1 MIFRVWVYRQR
12 HSPVQQLLLYL
23 SGLHI
28 IHPCSAQ
35 DAESQNAVWLN
46 YYQLSRFERVRPLC
60 RQFVHWAARR
70 VLCKT
75 MFEVSLSAGDE
86 KHSHHKTDLLSN
98 TMGSASMYF
107 FAVSFIWTLW
117 ILKKSNWIVLEFPW
131 GVASPFLG
139 LCKEILD
146 TLPRKKLDNL
156 AKKQQKKEENQP
168 LNSLTNETTNTVI
181 IGGRALGGVRSYIW
195 TITASFIWGAVHMN
209 RFHTLLCMFNDFM

>member
-1 MIFRVWVYRQR
+1 MSEENIQKNKRHLRRISRHSRMIFRVWVYRQR
-12 HSPVQQLLLYL
+12 HSPVQQQLPYL

-117 ILKKSNWIVLEFPW
+117 ILKKSN
-131 GVASPFLG
+131 
-139 LCKEILD
+139 
-146 TLPRKKLDNL
+146 
-156 AKKQQKKEENQP
+156 
-168 LNSLTNETTNTVI
+168 
-181 IGGRALGGVRSYIW
+181 
-195 TITASFIWGAVHMN
+195 
-209 RFHTLLCMFNDFM
+209 